1 MNQILSLEREK
12 KVGTILLSKDF
23 GNIRFSKESWL
34 NSGVREW
41 LYEPR
46 SIKTKQKTS
55 PEVAEMDPRAAIN
68 GYGDLV
74 NLMISIRFYFI
85 FEKRWEALLRKPID
99 WLV

>member
-1 MNQILSLEREK
+1 MGMEWFLVFGIRYSTELNSAEQ
-12 KVGTILLSKDF
+12 GF

-34 NSGVREW
+34 NSRVREQ

-74 NLMISIRFYFI
+74 NLII
-85 FEKRWEALLRKPID
+85 
-99 WLV
+99 